1 MQRELPPQNIE
12 AEMSVLGAVLVD
24 NECLQKVKGII
35 DGADFYREPHRI
47 IFHAFLSLQ
56 LAESPYDLV
65 TLSKHLRDADTLE
78 QIGGAAYLAILVDYV
93 PMAANVAHY
102 CRIVKEASVKR
113 QVIAHAQSL
122 ITMAH
127 NGDPIAEVL
136 QDAKEGLASIAA
148 NMDSFGGVSI
158 ADISDMDARAARYAH
173 QTRTIQKSRFVTG
186 FDPLDGYI
194 RGVAPGEVMTIIA
207 YAGSF
212 KTAFLQNLLLGGAK
226 RTHLYHLFF
235 SLEMPTEKVF
245 EREVQINTGM
255 SGRAVEVAFNGDS
268 DQAMAGMVGAG
279 LVRGGSPGLLVC
291 DKPRL
296 SLGKIARLTEL
307 AGQKYGKINA
317 IGVDYMGL
325 LDAPGKTLFDKTAHI
340 SAEVK
345 NMAKE
350 LNLPIILLCQ
360 INREGAKTKHDIEP
374 YDAKGGGD
382 IEAGADFML
391 GFYTDE
397 QGDLVCKGLKNRN
410 GPKDWRLKVIID
422 KPSFQFQDMIPYVNP
437 EKEKPARRTAV

>member
-1 MQRELPPQNIE
+1 MQHEMLPQNIK
-12 AEMSVLGAVLVD
+12 AEMSVLGAAFVD
-24 NECLQKVKGII
+24 NECFHKVKALI
-35 DGADFYREPHRI
+35 DGADFYRQPHRI
-47 IFHAFLSLQ
+47 IFHTLLSLQ
-56 LAESPYDLV
+56 LVGSPFDLV
-65 TLSKHLRDADTLE
+65 TVSAHLHDNGKLE
-78 QIGGAAYLAILVDYV
+78 EIGGASYIADLIDFV
-93 PMAANVAHY
+93 PMSANVAHY
-102 CRIVKEASVKR
+102 CKLVKEASVKR
-113 QVIAHAQSL
+113 QVIAYAQSL

-127 NGDPIAEVL
+127 NGEPIAEGF
-136 QDAKEGLASIAA
+136 QGAKEGLASIAS

-158 ADISDMDARAARYAH
+158 ADIADMDARAARYAH
-173 QTRTIQKSRFVTG
+173 QTKTIQKSRFVTG
-186 FDPLDGYI
+186 FDQLDGYI

-212 KTAFLQNLLLGGAK
+212 KTAFLQNLLLGGAR
-226 RTHLYHLFF
+226 RTHYYHLFF
-235 SLEMPTEKVF
+235 SLEMPVEKVF

-255 SGRAVEVAFNGDS
+255 TGRAVEGAFNSAGEVM
-268 DQAMAGMVGAG
+268 AGTVGAGMVG
-279 LVRGGSPGLLVC
+279 GGSMGLLVC

-307 AGQKYGKINA
+307 ASQKYGKINA
-317 IGVDYMGL
+317 IGIDYMGL

-422 KPSFQFQDMIPYVNP
+422 KPSFQFQDMIHYVNP